1 MTELN
6 YLMEVPSEQGAG
18 SDGENPSDGSCD
30 SENTSDNGGRVK
42 VGVKAAL
49 AGMSYDF
56 GQSTMM
62 KARATSL
69 KSFALPSERI
79 RSASWRRV
87 YSRSSGK

>member
-1 MTELN
+1 M
-6 YLMEVPSEQGAG
+6 
-18 SDGENPSDGSCD
+18 
-30 SENTSDNGGRVK
+30 K

-62 KARATSL
+62 KACATSL

-87 YSRSSGK
+87 CSRSSGK